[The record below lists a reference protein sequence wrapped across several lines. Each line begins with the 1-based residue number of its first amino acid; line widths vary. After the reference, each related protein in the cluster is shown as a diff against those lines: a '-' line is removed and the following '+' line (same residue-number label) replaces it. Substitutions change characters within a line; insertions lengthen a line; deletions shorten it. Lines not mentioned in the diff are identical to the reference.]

1 LAADSPLAAT
11 LRFHLD
17 PRIRAPHLSV
27 INLLSIPLQ
36 LYMPGEV
43 VGLPSGMSAVSSQ
56 IEPNFRSLRILIAD
70 DHPIIRKHVRRILEE
85 QPRFSV
91 CGEAYD
97 GAKAVEEAQRLK
109 PDVVVLNVS
118 MPILNGMDAA
128 RKIKTQLPAI
138 AIVILSSNTDAHF
151 VEEAKKIGA
160 RAYVAKTKAAEALVT
175 AIETAI
181 NDGEF
186 VLID

>member
-1 LAADSPLAAT
+1 L
-11 LRFHLD
+11 
-17 PRIRAPHLSV
+17 
-27 INLLSIPLQ
+27 
-36 LYMPGEV
+36 
-43 VGLPSGMSAVSSQ
+43 GMSAVGSH
-56 IEPNFRSLRILIAD
+56 IETSIRSLRILIAD

-97 GAKAVEEAQRLK
+97 GMEAIEEAQRLK
-109 PDVVVLNVS
+109 PDVVLLNVS
-118 MPILNGMDAA
+118 MPVLNGLDAA
-128 RKIKTQLPAI
+128 RKIKTELPETAI
-138 AIVILSSNTDAHF
+138 IILSSNADKHF

-175 AIETAI
+175 AIVRAI
-181 NDGEF
+181 IGGEF